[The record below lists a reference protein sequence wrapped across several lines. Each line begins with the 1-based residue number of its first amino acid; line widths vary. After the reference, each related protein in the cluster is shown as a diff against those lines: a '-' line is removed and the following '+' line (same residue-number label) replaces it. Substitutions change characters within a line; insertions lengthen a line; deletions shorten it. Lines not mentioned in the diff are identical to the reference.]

1 LTLEIGLGATKVAMS
16 EKSRFKALRL
26 LTRNSKVHKATKD
39 PYGRASIEALPDEL
53 LHHIVELI
61 SPVTTVNLEFQ
72 VETCFWDYEE
82 PTALLNLLR
91 CSRRMWKSSSGI
103 ATDPDIS

>member
-1 LTLEIGLGATKVAMS
+1 MS
-16 EKSRFKALRL
+16 EKSRFKTLRF
-26 LTRNSKVHKATKD
+26 LTRNPKIHKTTKE
-39 PYGRASIEALPDEL
+39 PYRRASLEALPDEL
-53 LHHIVELI
+53 LHHIIELF

-91 CSRRMWKSSSGI
+91 CSRRTSKSFSGEH
-103 ATDPDIS
+103 